1 MSSNFI
7 DVSFKSTVGNELRNK
22 ILNIRWNSTGVEP
35 KSFLKDGHELLGKYH
50 VSHTKSWRNGFGEG
64 IKVNDVV

>member
-1 MSSNFI
+1 M
-7 DVSFKSTVGNELRNK
+7 SFKSTVCNEFCNK
-22 ILNIRWNSTGVEP
+22 VLNIGWNCARVEP
-35 KSFLKDGHELLGKYH
+35 KSFLEDGHELLGKYH